1 METVLL
7 HDSCQ
12 GYFPGG
18 SELAYRPTDSQH
30 PQKHQLYISDYLDM
44 SPLSL
49 NKENLTLVT
58 SLLFYLR
65 SSGWVMDKLEHILL
79 ADLPRKSGQ
88 PQLFLRC
95 LY

>member
-1 METVLL
+1 MI
-7 HDSCQ
+7 HAKGIS
-12 GYFPGG
+12 PGG
-18 SELAYRPTDSQH
+18 SELPYRPTDGQH

-49 NKENLTLVT
+49 NKQNLTLLT
-58 SLLFYLR
+58 SLPLHLC
-65 SSGWVMDKLEHILL
+65 SSGWFMDKLEHILL
-79 ADLPRKSGQ
+79 ADLPRRSGQ

>member
-1 METVLL
+1 MI
-7 HDSCQ
+7 HAKGIS
-12 GYFPGG
+12 PGG
-18 SELAYRPTDSQH
+18 SELPYRPTDGQH

-49 NKENLTLVT
+49 NKQNLTLLT
-58 SLLFYLR
+58 SLPFHLC
-65 SSGWVMDKLEHILL
+65 SSGWFMDKLAHILL
-79 ADLPRKSGQ
+79 ADLPRRSGQ